1 MSNLDLWNKVRTP
14 DPKYTKSFSR
24 GGGFKGTATN
34 TQYAVMVATELWGQN
49 GKGWGLDIVD
59 EQYVPGAPILVND
72 NVVGNEII
80 HVVRVQLWYREGEE
94 IYHTS
99 PQYGQTTFVGK
110 NKNGMFT
117 DEEAPKKSVTD
128 GMLKCMSLL
137 GFSADIFMGLY
148 DDNKYV
154 NDAKAKFE
162 PEQKPQGKP
171 VLLPNTPA
179 FIRAVALYRTEQS
192 LEKVRHHMTVSEDV
206 AVMVFDAAA
215 DPEFQV
221 A

>member
-1 MSNLDLWNKVRTP
+1 
-14 DPKYTKSFSR
+14 
-24 GGGFKGTATN
+24 
-34 TQYAVMVATELWGQN
+34 MVATELWGQN

-94 IYHTS
+94 VYRTS

-154 NDAKAKFE
+154 NDAKAKYA
-162 PEQKPQGKP
+162 PEQKPQEKP
-171 VLLPNTPA
+171 PLLPDTAA
-179 FIRAVALYRTEQS
+179 FKRAVSVYRETQS
-192 LEKVRHHMTVSEDV
+192 LEKVRQHMTVSEDV

-215 DPEFQV
+215 DPEFQANEKV
-221 A
+221 RVSE